1 MDQTKLKLVKKGWHV
16 YHEGMIGYGPE
27 IYNSIEDTPVVY
39 AETAGKAKSG
49 ATAPYEW
56 DLEAGGGEP
65 EYKDLKVK
73 RAKDSDL
80 YEFEDGL
87 EKKEFAKIRAQRI
100 RLKEMRDKINSLP
113 ADATFYVQNGFV
125 GNAMLFWGLGSSGYT
140 AKLEKAQEYTKEYIL
155 EHFVPGRENDII
167 WYSKHIK
174 ECTTLMVDGQHVN
187 YDFKI

>member
-27 IYNSIEDTPVVY
+27 IYNSI

-49 ATAPYEW
+49 ATVPYEW
-56 DLEAGGGEP
+56 DLESGGGEP

-87 EKKEFAKIRAQRI
+87 ETLKSIAKIRAQRI
-100 RLKEMRDKINSLP
+100 RLKQMQDKINSFP
-113 ADATFYVQNGFV
+113 NDATFYVQNGFV
-125 GNAMLFWGLGSSGYT
+125 GNAMLFWGLGNSGYT

-155 EHFVPGRENDII
+155 EHFVPGRENDRI